1 MAQRK
6 DSDRTILQTTV
17 PPDLLE
23 FVNKQVEHRSTTV
36 SQYIRDL
43 LVKDRLDYLEVE

>member
-6 DSDRTILQTTV
+6 DSERSILQTTV

-23 FVNKQVEHRSTTV
+23 FVTQQVEIKSSTT
-36 SQYIRDL
+36 SQYLRDL
-43 LVKDRLDYLEVE
+43 IVNDRLDYLEVE